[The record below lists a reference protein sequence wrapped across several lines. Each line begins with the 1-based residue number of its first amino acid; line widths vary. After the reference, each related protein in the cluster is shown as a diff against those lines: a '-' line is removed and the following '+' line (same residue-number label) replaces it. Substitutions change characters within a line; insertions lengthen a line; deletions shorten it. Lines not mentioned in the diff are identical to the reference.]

1 MPVFL
6 FYESPEDNEIFYG
19 QVRNV
24 EERSSGKERVS
35 RVYIENNSENQ

>member
-19 QVRNV
+19 QVKNV
-24 EERSSGKERVS
+24 EERSSGQKSVS
-35 RVYIENNSENQ
+35 GVCVKNDSENK